1 VRAGI
6 ILRAQRAAGVLPR
19 PLKRNV
25 RSLQLDSSLVKT
37 LRSFLLTVVIFLAV
51 AVFYSRLQHH
61 TAHPVSSTPQ
71 FRQNDLDSRADTSE
85 APPSLFHCDGRTYC
99 AQMTSCDEAKYFL
112 AHCPNV
118 RIDGDNDRQAAA
130 AQPDR

>member
-1 VRAGI
+1 M
-6 ILRAQRAAGVLPR
+6 
-19 PLKRNV
+19 
-25 RSLQLDSSLVKT
+25 KT
-37 LRSFLLTVVIFLAV
+37 LRNFLLTVVIFLAV
-51 AVFYSRLQHH
+51 TVFYSRLRHH

-85 APPSLFHCDGRTYC
+85 ASQSLFHCDGRTYC

-118 RIDGDNDRQAAA
+118 RIDGDNDGIPCESQWC
-130 AQPDR
+130 PNG